1 MVVMSRAAGLPARLV
16 TGYSSGNYDYNNH
29 HFVVEAFNSH
39 AWTEIYFPGIGWVE
53 FEATPNLSPISHPG
67 DTTDPANAASSIPS
81 QNPPKTGFG
90 LDLQLADLWPT
101 IKIVG
106 GLLAALILL
115 VFILPIESWTLYLS
129 PADRAIVSIY
139 HRLYRRSH
147 IWGVAS
153 DAARTPTQFAE
164 ALAKRWE
171 PFAKNKKLGPRIKTM
186 IQDLYRLTRLY
197 NLQMFS
203 PFEITREEH
212 RQAVQSWSRIRRGL
226 GRLSRW

>member
-1 MVVMSRAAGLPARLV
+1 MIALAADCLLFQMG
-16 TGYSSGNYDYNNH
+16 SGETIP
-29 HFVVEAFNSH
+29 FSAEMISVEVSGEH
-39 AWTEIYFPGIGWVE
+39 AHLLDP
-53 FEATPNLSPISHPG
+53 EAVQH
-67 DTTDPANAASSIPS
+67 AASAVFHYF
-81 QNPPKTGFG
+81 KHEEKRET
-90 LDLQLADLWPT
+90 
-101 IKIVG
+101 V
-106 GLLAALILL
+106 L
-115 VFILPIESWTLYLS
+115 VSE
-129 PADRAIVSIY
+129 
-139 HRLYRRSH
+139 
-147 IWGVAS
+147 
-153 DAARTPTQFAE
+153 FAE